1 MAPTVVRAVLCR
13 RFGEFHV
20 SAVGLFSDCLVEVIV
35 VAEVVFAGGCLGLLH
50 EFLFKQ
56 VLCRIVI
63 AVLMFK
69 QIDLVRWSLVGAGAL
84 RWRRIRPRS
93 VGRSAQW
100 SRCIGCSSRCGGGM
114 TPSPR

>member
-1 MAPTVVRAVLCR
+1 MQPVC
-13 RFGEFHV
+13 EFHV
-20 SAVGLFSDCLVEVIV
+20 SAVGLLPDCLVEVIVQVV

-56 VLCRIVI
+56 VLCLIVI

-69 QIDLVRWSLVGAGAL
+69 QIDRVRWSLVGVGAL

-100 SRCIGCSSRCGGGM
+100 
-114 TPSPR
+114 